1 MKRLAR
7 ERAFLIISVSSMGF
21 DWWENHSGCYR
32 LLAGSLML
40 GLGLMKREAIRPEDH
55 SYEDPQLGLL
65 RSTVDASLRVSSYCG
80 TGLQVCSRV
89 QSQAERLVLGGERT
103 FTWPC

>member
-1 MKRLAR
+1 MERAAS
-7 ERAFLIISVSSMGF
+7 ERAFLIISVSSKEF
-21 DWWENHSGCYR
+21 DWWVNHPGCYR
-32 LLAGSLML
+32 LPAGLIELRSCLT
-40 GLGLMKREAIRPEDH
+40 KREAILREDH
-55 SYEDPQLGLL
+55 SYEDPQLGPL
-65 RSTVDASLRVSSYCG
+65 RSTADASLRVSSYCG